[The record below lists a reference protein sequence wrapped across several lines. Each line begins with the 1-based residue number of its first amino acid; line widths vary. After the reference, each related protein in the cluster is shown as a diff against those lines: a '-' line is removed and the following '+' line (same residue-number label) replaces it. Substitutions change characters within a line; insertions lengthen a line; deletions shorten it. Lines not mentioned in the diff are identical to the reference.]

1 MFALPIRTITGAST
15 AVCIVGAAVIAAAVL
30 DEILQMLLLARFI
43 ELGSKRKEALFDK
56 IGAPLWTLSAKIEV
70 AFALG
75 VISNE
80 ARLAAHFIRDVR
92 NKFAHQIEALSF
104 DHPDIAEIIEK
115 RTLPS
120 AKKVFSTNRERFLGT
135 IKAIVAALYE
145 TLAADIR
152 IRSVEETH
160 EAHFAR
166 IIVED
171 MKAATR

>member
-92 NKFAHQIEALSF
+92 NKFAHQ
-104 DHPDIAEIIEK
+104 
-115 RTLPS
+115 
-120 AKKVFSTNRERFLGT
+120 N
-135 IKAIVAALYE
+135 
-145 TLAADIR
+145 
-152 IRSVEETH
+152 
-160 EAHFAR
+160 
-166 IIVED
+166 
-171 MKAATR
+171 